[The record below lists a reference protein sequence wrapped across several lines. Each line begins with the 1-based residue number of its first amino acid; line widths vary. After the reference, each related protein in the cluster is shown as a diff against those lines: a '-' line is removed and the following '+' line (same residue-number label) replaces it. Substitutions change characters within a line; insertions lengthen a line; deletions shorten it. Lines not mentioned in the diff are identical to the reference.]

1 MASRVLKTLGLDVLI
16 PRNRDEGA
24 IALASFI
31 NTFGSGLFMTV
42 EALYFTRFVGLSAT
56 QLGLGLS
63 IAAAC
68 GLVAGFA
75 IGRIADLREPRALTS
90 LLMIM
95 TAVSQG
101 LVVFANSFWTFTII
115 TSFAMIFD
123 RASNTTRAVVIS
135 RIAGPEGR
143 VRLRA
148 YIRSVVNL
156 GIALGTTIAG
166 FALIVDS
173 SSVYRGLLVADALTT
188 LIAALAINRLPT
200 FAPLP
205 AAREHR
211 ATTAIRDR
219 AYMTLTVLN
228 AVSSIHYH
236 VLSLAVPLWIA
247 NHTKAPIWVVAA
259 AMLLNTIACVLF
271 QVRMSAGAE
280 TPRGASQV
288 ARQGGLYLALG
299 MFTYAAAS
307 LTNNGWVAAVVI
319 LVASAIHVTGELR
332 QAAAAF
338 GIAYGMSPEALQG
351 QYQAVWTLGVGLG
364 NLIAPV
370 FITVLCLQWGLPGW
384 VLLGCVFFVSGWL
397 IQPIAKRA
405 ASNFGI
411 SYG

>member
-1 MASRVLKTLGLDVLI
+1 MTSRVLQVLGLDVLI

-42 EALYFTRFVGLSAT
+42 EALYFTRVVGLTPT

-63 IAAAC
+63 IGAAC

-75 IGRIADLREPRALTS
+75 IGRVADLREPRALTA
-90 LLMIM
+90 LLMAA
-95 TAVSQG
+95 TALAQV
-101 LVVFANSFWTFTII
+101 LIVFANSFIIFTVI
-115 TSFAMIFD
+115 TSLAMIFD

-166 FALIVDS
+166 FALMVDS
-173 SSVYRGLLVADALTT
+173 SALYRGLLVADAVTT
-188 LIAALAINRLPT
+188 LIAALAINRLPS
-200 FAPLP
+200 FEPHA

-219 AYMTLTVLN
+219 AYMTLTMLN
-228 AVSSIHYH
+228 AVSSMHYQ
-236 VLSLAVPLWIA
+236 VLNLAVPLWVA
-247 NHTKAPIWVVAA
+247 NHTHAPIWVVAA
-259 AMLLNTIACVLF
+259 AMLLNTVACVLF

-280 TPRGASQV
+280 TPRGASRV
-288 ARQGGLYLALG
+288 ARWGGLYLALG
-299 MFTYAAAS
+299 MLAYAFAS
-307 LTNNGWVAAVVI
+307 LTDNGLFAALII
-319 LVASAIHVTGELR
+319 LIASAIHVMGELR

-351 QYQAVWTLGVGLG
+351 QYQAVWTLGVGVG
-364 NLIAPV
+364 NLISPLV
-370 FITVLCLQWGLPGW
+370 ITVLCLEWGFPGW
-384 VLLGCVFFVSGWL
+384 VVLGAILFLSGWL

-405 ASNFGI
+405 AANFGI